1 MRLLAMA
8 VADAPIK
15 AGPWEADS
23 DPWHRPVVLAPSNS
37 GGDVILVWTETPAL
51 ATYIAH
57 AAHPDRMAAWLG
69 CVARLRERVKRGHE
83 EDCQAYVGPPHHR
96 LRVGDLP
103 CTCGH
108 DLDLAALGAVDK
120 EKAP

>member
-15 AGPWEADS
+15 EGPWEAGS

-37 GGDVILVWTETPAL
+37 GGDVILAQVEVAAL
-51 ATYIAH
+51 ADLFAH
-57 AAHPDRMAAWLG
+57 AHPGRMAAWLG
-69 CVARLRERVKRGHE
+69 CVARLRKRVQRGHE
-83 EDCQAYVGPPHHR
+83 KDCQAYVGPPHHR

-108 DLDLAALGAVDK
+108 EDDLAALGAVDE